1 MLTLSILII
10 LGLSKDFVE
19 LLSADWFASDGVN
32 CVHFVFVPTSLKTA
46 SVAADEKDDAVD
58 FVFVTELHV
67 CADCRM
73 NVSVTK
79 CPGLA
84 NVVKKTIS
92 E

>member
-1 MLTLSILII
+1 MLSRLII

-19 LLSADWFASDGVN
+19 LLSADWLTSGSVN
-32 CVHFVFVPTSLKTA
+32 GVHFVFVPTSLQRSTVSTNA
-46 SVAADEKDDAVD
+46 ENNAVNLMAIM
-58 FVFVTELHV
+58 ELHV
-67 CADCRM
+67 LPNGGMD
-73 NVSVTK
+73 VSVTK